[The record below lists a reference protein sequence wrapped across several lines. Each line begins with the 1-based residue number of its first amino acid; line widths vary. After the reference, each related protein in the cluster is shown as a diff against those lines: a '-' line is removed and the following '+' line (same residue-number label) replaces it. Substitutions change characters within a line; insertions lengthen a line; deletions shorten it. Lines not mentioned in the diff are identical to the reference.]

1 MTLQH
6 SKPKPIHLESV
17 QLSRVMG
24 TRTLTQNYCDAKPL
38 SKFGLLDF
46 LSVDLKPKSLG
57 EGLLKSIFSE
67 ISSEEAN
74 GQSWSRVAIDSR
86 SLP

>member
-1 MTLQH
+1 MKSRTLKH
-6 SKPKPIHLESV
+6 LKPKPIRLESV

-38 SKFGLLDF
+38 SKFGHLVF
-46 LSVDLKPKSLG
+46 FSVDLKLKSLG

-67 ISSEEAN
+67 ISSGAAN
-74 GQSWSRVAIDSR
+74 K
-86 SLP
+86 